1 MRNLDRFFR
10 RTPRPVT
17 LAISILLV
25 AAVSYVDRVTGY
37 ELSFSIFYLIP
48 ISLTA
53 WYVGRT
59 TGQAMSVISAL
70 AWLAV
75 DVASGRDYSSAFVPF
90 WNAAVRLGFFVL
102 VAALLASLRRHLRL
116 EESLARVDGLTG
128 VMTGR
133 SFQQSAAEVIGLASR
148 TESPFSLIYVDLDDF
163 KKVNDTR
170 GHAEGDRA
178 LKAVATALMQSV
190 RRTDLIGRLGGDEFA
205 VLLPDTDDAGAREV
219 IEKIRS
225 NLASTAADS
234 GWPIGA
240 SIGAAVYLT
249 PSEDTEEAIARA
261 DDLMYRAK
269 ASGKNRTVYFEV
281 RGAWT
286 SPELRRETPA
296 ASPGPAEPD
305 ISRR

>member
-1 MRNLDRFFR
+1 MRRLDRFFQR
-10 RTPRPVT
+10 APRVVT

-25 AAVSYVDRVTGY
+25 GGVAYLDSVTGY
-37 ELSFSIFYLIP
+37 ELSFSVFYLIP

-190 RRTDLIGRLGGDEFA
+190 RRTDLVGRLGGDEFA

-225 NLASTAADS
+225 NLAATAADA

-249 PSEDTEEAIARA
+249 PPEDTEEAIAQA
-261 DDLMYRAK
+261 DELMYRAK
-269 ASGKNRTVYFEV
+269 ASGKNRTVFFDV
-281 RGAWT
+281 SSAST
-286 SPELRRETPA
+286 SPALRREASA
-296 ASPGPAEPD
+296 ASPDEISPDTAE
-305 ISRR
+305 S